1 MTPYSFQDQLESL
14 PEVLTRCLA
23 QHQER
28 MEQRRNFL
36 HPDMANANPAP
47 GGNQN
52 PGTPL
57 PPPSTLPPPVG
68 WSLSLPHSR

>member
-1 MTPYSFQDQLESL
+1 MYSFLSFQDQLETL

-36 HPDMANANPAP
+36 HPDTANANSTP
-47 GGNQN
+47 GGIQN

-57 PPPSTLPPPVG
+57 PPPPQQTLGSP
-68 WSLSLPHSR
+68 LILPHSR